1 MRRHFA
7 PDFRNATFATDNPNE
22 AVAVFTSD
30 VAGQVPTV
38 FDNASRRF
46 FVAVITGR
54 NERALDRDLSD
65 FVDAKVD
72 AGFAVDDLHDR
83 FRVRASDGAVFAVNL
98 EIVATYASV
107 GGKFAVRRGP
117 FLLFE
122 NLRKIVA
129 PEAGADVRNVRKRA
143 RRKFG
148 RAVTFGR
155 TDAVFRFPSV
165 D

>member
-7 PDFRNATFATDNPNE
+7 PDFRNTALATDDPNE

-30 VAGQVPTV
+30 VAGQIPTV

-54 NERALDRDLSD
+54 NKRALDRDLSD
-65 FVDAKVD
+65 FVDAQVG
-72 AGFAVDDLHDR
+72 AGFAVDDFHDR
-83 FRVRASDGAVFAVNL
+83 FRVRASDGAVFAVNF
-98 EIVATYASV
+98 EIIATYASV
-107 GGKFAVRRGP
+107 VGERSGGRGP

-122 NLRKIVA
+122 DLRKIVA
-129 PEAGADVRNVRKRA
+129 PKAGADVRNVGERA
-143 RRKFG
+143 GRKFG

-155 TDAVFRFPSV
+155 TNAVFRFPSV